1 MRHSANEGISGDKL
15 SGKMLLTK
23 NIFISFAE
31 NINKDIFLYWEI
43 WRKIWISHCL
53 PNVLTKLAVCCK
65 GPDWLMVPSKR
76 EGVEH
81 SIPTRKQFVAN
92 ININTNNININTNIN
107 NINIK
112 TNKITVVSNSSSDE
126 ESSIK
131 WKPTAAA
138 NPTSFLEIL
147 TLKFATFAVNYRQ
160 PWNRLVIINAV

>member
-31 NINKDIFLYWEI
+31 NINKDLFLQWEI

-92 ININTNNININTNIN
+92 ININTNNINTN
-107 NINIK
+107 NINI
-112 TNKITVVSNSSSDE
+112 NDE
-126 ESSIK
+126 ESSMK

-147 TLKFATFAVNYRQ
+147 TLKFATFAVFYSQ
-160 PWNRLVIINAV
+160 PWNRLVIINTV